1 MFKFKYNSL
10 LILLQVRHR
19 TSYQELNMKKQ
30 IADMDKEVQRE
41 LLNPSN
47 DMDDQKKSY
56 GSETRNNNY
65 WKPPI
70 NQSYE
75 TLVLANTEMNKKVR
89 PAGFRSN
96 GRHR

>member
-1 MFKFKYNSL
+1 
-10 LILLQVRHR
+10 
-19 TSYQELNMKKQ
+19 MKKQ

-47 DMDDQKKSY
+47 DMDEHKKSY
-56 GSETRNNNY
+56 GSETKNVNY

-89 PAGFRSN
+89 QLVLDQMGGTDRSKTLV
-96 GRHR
+96 